1 MQCRLYEYTLWCVTM
16 LNAYNG
22 LDNGELYKETLGKQ
36 E

>member
-1 MQCRLYEYTLWCVTM
+1 M